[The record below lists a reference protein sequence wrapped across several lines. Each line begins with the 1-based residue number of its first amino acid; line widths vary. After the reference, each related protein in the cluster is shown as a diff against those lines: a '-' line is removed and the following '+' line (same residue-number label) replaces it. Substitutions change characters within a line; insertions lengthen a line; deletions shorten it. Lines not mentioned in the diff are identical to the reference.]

1 MMEQQSG
8 EASIHGQLVYHWGRG
23 NVASAAFFPGY
34 PGLGAGAQLVL
45 VAPQPAATSAGG
57 GYPHRLPAASGASPG
72 QTQTVSHLPLA
83 RIFLAALSLGE
94 ATPEEFTLAL
104 ESAAQAELPLLKR
117 FQTLFETVIGVA
129 PLLGLLGT
137 VLGLIEVLSSI
148 RLGEGGMASSTGVT
162 LGVGE
167 ALVSTAAGL
176 IVAIVTL
183 LFANLF
189 QGLYRRQ
196 RAFLQEAAGKLE
208 ILHRRHLRQATRSA
222 RPDSWR

>member
-1 MMEQQSG
+1 MGNWLTTGGVVMGPLLLFSLVTLALVVERSWFWLHLRRQQR
-8 EASIHGQLVYHWGRG
+8 QLVGDILTLYQQHPERA
-23 NVASAAFFPGY
+23 VAKLKQY
-34 PGLGAGAQLVL
+34 P
-45 VAPQPAATSAGG
+45 
-57 GYPHRLPAASGASPG
+57 
-72 QTQTVSHLPLA
+72 HLPLA

-117 FQTLFETVIGVA
+117 FQTLFETVVGVA

-137 VLGLIEVLSSI
+137 VLGLMQVLSSI
-148 RLGEGGMASSTGVT
+148 RIGEGGMASSTGVT

-167 ALVSTAAGL
+167 ALTSTAAGL
-176 IVAIVTL
+176 TLAIAAL

-208 ILHRRHLRQATRSA
+208 ILHRRHLRQAARVA
-222 RPDSWR
+222 RPDSWP

>member
-1 MMEQQSG
+1 MGNWFTTGGVVMWPLLLFSLVTLALVLERSWFWLRLSRQQR
-8 EASIHGQLVYHWGRG
+8 QLVGDILTLYQQHPER
-23 NVASAAFFPGY
+23 ALAKLKQY
-34 PGLGAGAQLVL
+34 P
-45 VAPQPAATSAGG
+45 
-57 GYPHRLPAASGASPG
+57 
-72 QTQTVSHLPLA
+72 HLPLA

-104 ESAAQAELPLLKR
+104 ESSAQAELPLLKR

-148 RLGEGGMASSTGVT
+148 RLGEGGMASSAGVT

-167 ALVSTAAGL
+167 ALISTAAGL
-176 IVAIVTL
+176 IVAIATL

>member
-1 MMEQQSG
+1 MGNWFTTGGVVMWPLLLFSVVTLALVMERSWFWLRLSRQQR
-8 EASIHGQLVYHWGRG
+8 QLVGDILTLYQQHPER
-23 NVASAAFFPGY
+23 ALAKLKQY
-34 PGLGAGAQLVL
+34 P
-45 VAPQPAATSAGG
+45 
-57 GYPHRLPAASGASPG
+57 
-72 QTQTVSHLPLA
+72 HLPLA

-137 VLGLIEVLSSI
+137 VLGLIQVLSSI
-148 RLGEGGMASSTGVT
+148 RIGEGGMASSTGVT

-167 ALVSTAAGL
+167 ALTSTAAGL
-176 IVAIVTL
+176 IVAIATL

>member
-1 MMEQQSG
+1 M
-8 EASIHGQLVYHWGRG
+8 G
-23 NVASAAFFPGY
+23 NWF
-34 PGLGAGAQLVL
+34 
-45 VAPQPAATSAGG
+45 TAGG
-57 GYPHRLPAASGASPG
+57 VVMWPLLLFSLVTLALVMERSWFWLRLSRQQRHLVGDMLTLYQQHPERVVAKLKQYP
-72 QTQTVSHLPLA
+72 HLPLA

-137 VLGLIEVLSSI
+137 VLGLIQVLSSI
-148 RLGEGGMASSTGVT
+148 RIGEGGMASSTGVT

-167 ALVSTAAGL
+167 ALTSTAAGL
-176 IVAIVTL
+176 IVAIATL

-208 ILHRRHLRQATRSA
+208 ILHRRHLRQATRSTK
-222 RPDSWR
+222 PEPWR